1 MSKDDF
7 LKLLHNQPGW
17 ASMIQRGSA
26 GVKVCF
32 KGVYFEIFRDSSNH
46 FIRFLPL
53 GKVQANVVA
62 EFNSLLSNCKAE
74 LKEELE
80 QSNMERLTRD
90 DNEGD
95 SY

>member
-1 MSKDDF
+1 MSKDEF

-17 ASMIQRGSA
+17 STMIQRGTA

-32 KGVYFEIFRDSSNH
+32 KGVYIEIFRDSSNH
-46 FIRFLPL
+46 FLRFLPW
-53 GKVQANVVA
+53 GDAQADVVA
-62 EFNSLLSNCKAE
+62 EFNNLWSSCKAE

-95 SY
+95 C